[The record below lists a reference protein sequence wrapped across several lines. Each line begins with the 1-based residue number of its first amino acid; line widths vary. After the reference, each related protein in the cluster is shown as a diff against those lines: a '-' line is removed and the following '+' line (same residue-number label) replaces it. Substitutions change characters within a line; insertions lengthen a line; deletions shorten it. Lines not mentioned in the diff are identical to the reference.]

1 MSRILANL
9 PIKQKLMAVIMATTS
24 LAVLVTLLTVVAIE
38 VVHMRESKPQ
48 EIRVLAKI
56 MADNAPFLL
65 LMDYSE
71 DAEATLLASLAA
83 KKEIVAAALYRT
95 NGTLFAAYHR
105 ADQPEHVIPA
115 TAGATGYELSGG
127 SLRLFHPVEN
137 QGKVVGM
144 LFLESDLQDMH
155 ARIRE
160 LALST
165 LLILLL
171 ASAVAGFTS
180 LKLQSFITAPILELA
195 RVTADVAEKKN
206 YAIRV
211 NRRSHDELGRL
222 YEGFNEMLSQIEH
235 RDGELL
241 ISQQDLEL
249 RVRERTK
256 ELENEVVDRKRVV
269 DQLRQSESL
278 YQSLVDSQPVN
289 IYRKDINGRFTFGN
303 ALFCR
308 TTGKTISEIVG
319 SRDDAI
325 LSPELALK
333 NQVDD
338 MRVMS
343 TAKTVEAELSYRGKR
358 GHMVYFRTIKTPVC
372 NSNNEIIGMQGIFW
386 DITPQK
392 KAEKEMMIAKQVAE
406 AYNRELTSTNDQLE
420 EAVSH
425 ARQMALAAESASSA
439 KSEFLANMSHEIR
452 TPMNGIIGFTNLM
465 IETQLNDEQR
475 DYINTVRIS
484 AEALLTIINDIL
496 DFSKIEAGKLD
507 LEEIDVDIRELVG
520 VALELLS
527 ERAQTKNLELAALV
541 HHDVPHI
548 LRGDPHRLRQV
559 LINLIGNAIKFTTE
573 GEVFVQVTFVDQ
585 QEDDIELRI
594 EVRDTGIGISQEGQ
608 KKLFAAFSQADGST
622 TRKYGGTGL
631 GLAISKKLSRI
642 MGGDIGVISQEG
654 RGSTFWFTVK
664 LRKPPESESSQIVI
678 PGELNNKHVMIV
690 DDHETNRRILEH
702 HARGW
707 NMHSSCISDPKQAL
721 ASLRDTYENGSH
733 VDVAILDMMMPGMD
747 GLELAR
753 AIKQDPAIGPIKLIM
768 LTSMGQRLSPAS
780 LQLAGLEACLIKP
793 VREKELRTCL
803 MRVIGQ
809 VAGAEAGPASTPLP
823 PPRPQSL
830 SDGPPQPGAGP
841 AAGSN
846 LKILVA
852 EDNIVNQKLALGLLK
867 KLGLSAAI
875 VTNGLEAVTAQET
888 ECYDII
894 LMDCQMPEM
903 DGYEATRELRKRA
916 DTSSVR
922 IIAMTANAME
932 GDREKCLAAGMD
944 DYLSKPVKIDELRAA
959 IERSQR
965 NAKTPT

>member
-1 MSRILANL
+1 MLANL
-9 PIKQKLMAVIMATTS
+9 PIKQKLMGIIMATTS
-24 LAVLVTLLTVVAIE
+24 LALLVTLITVAVME
-38 VVHMRESKPQ
+38 VLHMRDSKPREMQ
-48 EIRVLAKI
+48 VLAKI
-56 MADNAPFLL
+56 VADNAPFLL
-65 LMDYSE
+65 LMDYSN
-71 DAEATLLASLAA
+71 DAEETLLASLAA
-83 KKEIVAAALYRT
+83 KNEIVAAALYRT
-95 NGTLFAAYHR
+95 NGTLFAAYR
-105 ADQPEHVIPA
+105 RVDQPDHPLPA
-115 TAGATGYELSGG
+115 RSGSTGYELSSD

-137 QGKVVGM
+137 QGEIVGT
-144 LFLESDLQDMH
+144 LYLESDLQEMTERLRD
-155 ARIRE
+155 
-160 LALST
+160 LAAST

-171 ASAVAGFTS
+171 ATAVAVFTS
-180 LKLQSFITAPILELA
+180 LKLQTFITAPILELA
-195 RVTADVAEKKN
+195 RVTEHVAGRKN
-206 YAIRV
+206 YSIRV
-211 NRRSHDELGRL
+211 SRQSNDELGKL
-222 YEGFNEMLSQIEH
+222 YDGFNEMLSQIEH

-241 ISQQDLEL
+241 LAQQDLEL

-256 ELENEVVDRKRVV
+256 ELENEIVDRKRVV

-308 TTGKTISEIVG
+308 TTGKTVPQIVG

-343 TAKTVEAELSYRGKR
+343 TAKTVETELSYRGKR
-358 GHMVYFRTIKTPVC
+358 GHMVYFRTIKTPVF
-372 NSNNEIIGMQGIFW
+372 NAQEEIIGMQGIFW

-465 IETQLNDEQR
+465 IDTELNDEQR
-475 DYINTVRIS
+475 DYINTVKIS

-507 LEEIDVDIRELVG
+507 LEEIDVDVRELVG
-520 VALELLS
+520 ITLELLS
-527 ERAQTKNLELAALV
+527 ERAQSKNLELTNLI
-541 HHDVPHI
+541 HHDVPYV
-548 LRGDPHRLRQV
+548 LKGDPHRIRQI
-559 LINLIGNAIKFTTE
+559 LINLIGNAIKFTDE
-573 GEVFVQVTFVDQ
+573 GEVFVQVIFVDQ
-585 QEDDIELRI
+585 QDDDIELRF
-594 EVRDTGIGISQEGQ
+594 EVRDTGIGISPAGQ

-631 GLAISKKLSRI
+631 GLVISKKLSQI

-654 RGSTFWFTVK
+654 RGSTFWFSVK
-664 LRKPPESESSQIVI
+664 LKLQPESESSRVVI
-678 PGELNNKHVMIV
+678 PGELHNKHVLIV

-702 HARGW
+702 HTRGW
-707 NMHSSCISDPKQAL
+707 NMQSTSIADPGLAL
-721 ASLRDTYENGSH
+721 ASLRETYENGGN
-733 VDVAILDMMMPGMD
+733 VDIAILDMMMPGMD
-747 GLELAR
+747 GLELAK
-753 AIKQDPAIGPIKLIM
+753 AIKQDPLIGPIKLIM

-780 LQLAGLEACLIKP
+780 LQIAGLEACLIKP

-803 MRVIGQ
+803 SRLMGQ
-809 VAGAEAGPASTPLP
+809 VVEVDSTTVTSVPK
-823 PPRPQSL
+823 
-830 SDGPPQPGAGP
+830 P
-841 AAGSN
+841 AAMTPIIAAASPAAASN
-846 LKILVA
+846 IKILVA
-852 EDNIVNQKLALGLLK
+852 EDNIVNQKLAIGLLK
-867 KLGLSAAI
+867 KLGHSAVI
-875 VTNGLEAVTAQET
+875 VNNGLEALNAQEKD
-888 ECYDII
+888 CYDII

-903 DGYEATRELRKRA
+903 DGYEATRELRKRT
-916 DTSSVR
+916 DKSPVG

-944 DYLSKPVKIDELRAA
+944 DYLSKPVKIEELRAA
-959 IERSQR
+959 IERNR
-965 NAKTPT
+965 RHPTSSESA